1 MVRQSIYRN
10 EGPHVFDIPH
20 RRIILAEDLPMR
32 RFLFVFAH
40 CILVAALTLASSGA
54 ALAQDGGEDAFI
66 ANLFQRMS
74 PDVRIGQLFVV
85 AFQGADA
92 SDSSDVAELILN
104 YHVGGVIL
112 SADHGNI
119 VDGGDRTPVQVA
131 RLTAALQ
138 LLAGKTDAAPPDTPP
153 APFIPLFVALE
164 QDGGGPVY
172 AEISSGLT
180 PQPSPMALGATWSAP
195 DALAMGRVV
204 GAELSALGVNLL
216 LGPPLDVLAQ
226 PDPDG
231 GDVGVRAFGGDPYWV
246 GAIAGAFV
254 RGLRE
259 GSAGRLAA
267 ALKHFPGAGGLR
279 RDSDTIDRSLD
290 QLQRIDLAPYFA
302 LMKIPEGETRP
313 LADAALT
320 THARL
325 RGFRDLRERT
335 DPISIDEATLTTLL
349 QLPEIAAWR
358 ESGGVMVSGSLG
370 ADALRRFYD
379 PTLATFPAEQIALE
393 AFLAGHDLL
402 ILNDFSLTR
411 TADAEQQAIVAT
423 IRAFQQRYRE
433 DLAFQDRVDSA
444 VKRILRLK
452 YRLYPGFLP
461 TAPVVVP
468 DRVDERLRQ
477 GVPVVEQI
485 AQDALTRVYPSPAQ
499 IEAAPPIPAPE
510 DTFLVFTDDRLVVDC
525 SGCPPRTTLFTNIIS
540 QTLTRVAGVPPEQI
554 ASLGFADLKAFV
566 AGAPAA
572 QNLGDAF
579 AQADW
584 IILAQQNLNL
594 DAVSQSDAARLLL
607 RNRPDLVA
615 GKRVALLGFGPPY
628 ESSQD
633 DLRPLTV
640 YYAAYDVAPPFVE
653 AAVRALFGQIEPA
666 GASPVSIEAIGYDL
680 TTQTEP
686 DPDQVLALSIGEAS
700 PGPGTPTPQPPS
712 LRAGDEA
719 RIRTGLIR
727 DRNGNPVPD
736 GTPVRFTLV
745 YRDAG
750 NATEKMDVSTV
761 NGVAEI
767 ATKIRDNGRLEIT
780 AASEPALKSVV
791 LQMTIA
797 EGALTV
803 FETIEP
809 PTRTPT
815 RLPTGTPTR
824 TPTPTATATPVR
836 YVDSLLGAEPRR
848 ANLIDFVLSLMS
860 IGLVQAWGYRQTVRR
875 KQEDAVDRAVRLA
888 LWGALCGLAAY
899 TFYALGLPGA
909 DAIRA
914 AFGSWAALIV
924 TLAGAAAPW
933 IVDRARQRMNTR

>member
-1 MVRQSIYRN
+1 
-10 EGPHVFDIPH
+10 
-20 RRIILAEDLPMR
+20 MR
-32 RFLFVFAH
+32 RFLLVVTN
-40 CILVAALTLASSGA
+40 CILSAALALASSSA
-54 ALAQDGGEDAFI
+54 ALAQDGGEDAFV

-85 AFQGADA
+85 AFDGADA
-92 SDSSDVAELILN
+92 SDSSDIAELILN

-138 LLAGKTDAAPPDTPP
+138 LLAGKTGAAQPDTPP

-164 QDGGGPVY
+164 QDGGGPAY
-172 AEISSGLT
+172 AEITSGLT
-180 PQPSPMALGATWSAP
+180 PQPSPMALGATWSAA

-204 GAELSALGVNLL
+204 GAELSALGINLL

-231 GDVGVRAFGGDPYWV
+231 GDAGVRAFGGDPYWV

-259 GSAGRLAA
+259 GSAGHLAV
-267 ALKHFPGAGGLR
+267 ALKHFPGEGGLR
-279 RDSDTIDRSLD
+279 RDSDTIDKSLD
-290 QLQRIDLAPYFA
+290 QFQRIDLAPYFA

-313 LADAALT
+313 LADAAMT
-320 THARL
+320 THARI

-379 PTLATFPAEQIALE
+379 PTFPAEQIALE

-461 TAPVVVP
+461 TAAVVVP
-468 DRVDERLRQ
+468 DRVEERLRQ
-477 GVPVVEQI
+477 GLPVVEQI
-485 AQDALTRVYPSPAQ
+485 AQDALTRVYPGPAQ
-499 IEAAPPIPAPE
+499 IEAAPPTPAPD

-525 SGCPPRTTLFTNIIS
+525 SDCPPRTTLFTNIIS
-540 QTLTRVAGVPPEQI
+540 QTLTRAAGVPPEQI

-584 IILAQQNLNL
+584 IILAQQNLIPG
-594 DAVSQSDAARLLL
+594 AATQSDAARLLL
-607 RNRPDLVA
+607 RNRPELVA
-615 GKRVALLGFGPPY
+615 GKRVALFGFGPPY
-628 ESSQD
+628 ELSQD
-633 DLRPLTV
+633 DLKPLTV
-640 YYAAYDVAPPFVE
+640 YYAVYDVAPPFVE
-653 AAVRALFGQIEPA
+653 SAVGALFGQIEPA

-680 TTQTEP
+680 TTRTEP
-686 DPDQVLALSIGEAS
+686 DPDQVLTLSIGEAS
-700 PGPGTPTPQPPS
+700 PGPGTPTPEPPS
-712 LRAGDEA
+712 LRAGDDA

-727 DRNGNPVPD
+727 DRNGNPAPD

-750 NATEKMDVSTV
+750 NATEKVDVSTV

-767 ATKIRDNGRLEIT
+767 VTKIKDNGRLEIT
-780 AASEPALKSVV
+780 VASEPALKSVV

-815 RLPTGTPTR
+815 RLPTGTPTPM
-824 TPTPTATATPVR
+824 PTPTATATPVS

-860 IGLVQAWGYRQTVRR
+860 IGLVQAWGYRQALRR

-899 TFYALGLPGA
+899 IGYALGLPGA

-914 AFGSWAALIV
+914 AFGSWTALIV

-933 IVDRARQRMNTR
+933 VVDRVRQRMNNG

>member
-1 MVRQSIYRN
+1 
-10 EGPHVFDIPH
+10 
-20 RRIILAEDLPMR
+20 
-32 RFLFVFAH
+32 
-40 CILVAALTLASSGA
+40 
-54 ALAQDGGEDAFI
+54 
-66 ANLFQRMS
+66 
-74 PDVRIGQLFVV
+74 
-85 AFQGADA
+85 
-92 SDSSDVAELILN
+92 
-104 YHVGGVIL
+104 
-112 SADHGNI
+112 
-119 VDGGDRTPVQVA
+119 
-131 RLTAALQ
+131 
-138 LLAGKTDAAPPDTPP
+138 
-153 APFIPLFVALE
+153 
-164 QDGGGPVY
+164 
-172 AEISSGLT
+172 
-180 PQPSPMALGATWSAP
+180 
-195 DALAMGRVV
+195 
-204 GAELSALGVNLL
+204 
-216 LGPPLDVLAQ
+216 
-226 PDPDG
+226 
-231 GDVGVRAFGGDPYWV
+231 
-246 GAIAGAFV
+246 
-254 RGLRE
+254 
-259 GSAGRLAA
+259 
-267 ALKHFPGAGGLR
+267 
-279 RDSDTIDRSLD
+279 
-290 QLQRIDLAPYFA
+290 
-302 LMKIPEGETRP
+302 
-313 LADAALT
+313 
-320 THARL
+320 
-325 RGFRDLRERT
+325 
-335 DPISIDEATLTTLL
+335 
-349 QLPEIAAWR
+349 
-358 ESGGVMVSGSLG
+358 
-370 ADALRRFYD
+370 
-379 PTLATFPAEQIALE
+379 
-393 AFLAGHDLL
+393 
-402 ILNDFSLTR
+402 
-411 TADAEQQAIVAT
+411 
-423 IRAFQQRYRE
+423 
-433 DLAFQDRVDSA
+433 
-444 VKRILRLK
+444 
-452 YRLYPGFLP
+452 
-461 TAPVVVP
+461 
-468 DRVDERLRQ
+468 
-477 GVPVVEQI
+477 VPVVEQI